1 VRILVSHGDFH
12 MTHVVSFPGLG
23 LEFTVNEVA
32 LPLGE
37 WLGFGD
43 YSIRWYGIL
52 IAIGFLLGMAY
63 AARSAKKMNIDAS
76 RLFDAVIVGL
86 IGSVICARLYYVI
99 FYPGDKY
106 IKNPMEIFKI
116 HDGGI
121 ALYGSLIGALVFG
134 GLTAKLRKLR
144 VPAVLDVASLGFLIG
159 QTVGRWGN
167 FVNQEAFGTPTML
180 PWGMASDNTGN
191 IAVHPC
197 FLYESLLCLAGFI
210 MLHFFTRKWRRYD
223 GQTFLLYIVWY
234 GAVRFFIEGLRTDSL
249 MLHMVE
255 LRVSQ
260 VVAAGCVVVGLILL
274 FVFRRKTS
282 LSGCGSPEVMEAVGL
297 IKPEIDPALEKSTI
311 FGELPEKEES
321 AQEEEAEAEK
331 EEKQEAPEDGEEK
344 PEEPEEPEEPAKD
357 EGIKEEKAGGEE
369 ASQEGETEKPE
380 EKQDKKGKKEK
391 KSRKKSKD
399 K

>member
-1 VRILVSHGDFH
+1 
-12 MTHVVSFPGLG
+12 M
-23 LEFTVNEVA
+23 
-32 LPLGE
+32 
-37 WLGFGD
+37 
-43 YSIRWYGIL
+43 
-52 IAIGFLLGMAY
+52 
-63 AARSAKKMNIDAS
+63 
-76 RLFDAVIVGL
+76 
-86 IGSVICARLYYVI
+86 
-99 FYPGDKY
+99 
-106 IKNPMEIFKI
+106 
-116 HDGGI
+116 
-121 ALYGSLIGALVFG
+121 
-134 GLTAKLRKLR
+134 
-144 VPAVLDVASLGFLIG
+144 
-159 QTVGRWGN
+159 
-167 FVNQEAFGTPTML
+167 
-180 PWGMASDNTGN
+180 
-191 IAVHPC
+191 
-197 FLYESLLCLAGFI
+197 
-210 MLHFFTRKWRRYD
+210 
-223 GQTFLLYIVWY
+223 LYIVWY

-321 AQEEEAEAEK
+321 AQEEESEAGK
-331 EEKQEAPEDGEEK
+331 EEKREALEDGEEK

-369 ASQEGETEKPE
+369 ASQEGEAEKPE

-391 KSRKKSKD
+391 KSRKKSKG